1 MLYLDILRL
10 EFEKAIVNLK
20 STLSNLSK
28 CKVWCKIKIP
38 KFGTKIAYL
47 GIFGQE
53 VENNIAIFEISTL
66 KFF

>member
-38 KFGTKIAYL
+38 KIAYL

-53 VENNIAIFEISTL
+53 VENNIAIFEVSTL